1 MSLIQALILGILQ
14 GLTEFLPVSSSGHLI
29 LAQSLFGLNQM
40 ALKGFDIAI
49 NAGTLLA
56 VFIYFRK
63 DFAELI
69 MAALHTIGI
78 GKAKNHDDLKEK
90 QNLIV
95 MLLLGTIPAV
105 LVGLLLGDWLD
116 AHFLNPV
123 TVPILLIIVAVIFL
137 IAEKVYEKM
146 KHRKDVNMKSGL
158 IIGCAQAL
166 ALMPGVSRSGSTITA
181 GLFLGIEREQAARY
195 SFLLG
200 SVAITAATVFAFY
213 KGIKGEYAFP
223 SPDILIAGIISS
235 FLAGIAAISFLLNY
249 LKKHSLALF
258 AYYRIAIALAF
269 MVWFYFGIHY
279 AVL

>member
-1 MSLIQALILGILQ
+1 MSLLQALILGILQ

-29 LAQSLFGLNQM
+29 LAQSLFGLDQV

-63 DFAELI
+63 DFGGLI

-78 GKAKNHDDLKEK
+78 GKPQNQEDLKAK

-95 MLLLGTIPAV
+95 MLILGTIPAV
-105 LVGLLLGDWLD
+105 LVGLFLGDWLD

-123 TVPILLIIVAVIFL
+123 TVPVLLIIVAVIFL
-137 IAEKVYEKM
+137 IAEKVYGKM
-146 KHRKDVNMKSGL
+146 KHVKDVNMKNGL

-181 GLFLGIEREQAARY
+181 GLFLGIEREKAARY

-213 KGIKGEYAFP
+213 KGVKGEYAFP
-223 SPDILIAGIISS
+223 APTILIAGIVSS
-235 FLAGIAAISFLLNY
+235 FVAGIAAISFLLNY
-249 LKKHSLALF
+249 LKGHSLALF
-258 AYYRIAIALAF
+258 AYYRIAVALAF
-269 MVWFYFGIHY
+269 MAWFYFGMHG

>member
-1 MSLIQALILGILQ
+1 MSIIQALILGLLQ

-29 LAQSLFGLNQM
+29 LAQSIFGLDQV

-63 DFAELI
+63 DFGELI
-69 MAALHTIGI
+69 LAALQTIGI
-78 GKAKNHDDLKEK
+78 GTAVKADELKTR
-90 QNLIV
+90 QRLIL

-116 AHFLNPV
+116 AHFLNAV
-123 TVPILLIIVAVIFL
+123 TVPVLLILVAFIFL
-137 IAEKVYEKM
+137 IAERIYEKSQR
-146 KHRKDVNMKSGL
+146 RKEVNMKSGL

-166 ALMPGVSRSGSTITA
+166 ALMPGVSRSGATITA
-181 GLFLGIEREQAARY
+181 GLLLGVEREKAARY

-213 KGIKGEYAFP
+213 KGIKGEYSFP
-223 SPDILIAGIISS
+223 APDVLIAGILSS
-235 FLAGIAAISFLLNY
+235 FVAGMAAISFLLNY
-249 LKKHSLALF
+249 LKKHSLAVF
-258 AYYRIAIALAF
+258 AYYRIFIAVAF
-269 MVWFYFGIHY
+269 MIWFYTVGRGMS
-279 AVL
+279 L